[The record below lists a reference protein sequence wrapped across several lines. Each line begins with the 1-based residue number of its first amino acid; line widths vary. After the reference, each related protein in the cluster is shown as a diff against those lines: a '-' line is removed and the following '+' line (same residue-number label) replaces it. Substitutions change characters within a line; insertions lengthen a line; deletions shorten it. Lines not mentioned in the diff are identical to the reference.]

1 MTAVPDDRRYSPEH
15 EWVLMEDGVALLGI
29 TDYAQ
34 DQLGDVVFVELPQVG
49 TRVNQHGK
57 IGEVE
62 SVKSVSDIYSPVTGD
77 VVEINNELD
86 ANPQFVNESP
96 YSQGWMVRVV
106 LNNPEEIET
115 LMNATEYQNFLG
127 SLDH

>member
-1 MTAVPDDRRYSPEH
+1 MTNVPDDRRYSRAH
-15 EWVLMEDGVALLGI
+15 EWVLVEDGAALLGI

-34 DQLGDVVFVELPQVG
+34 DQLGDVVFVELPPVG
-49 TRVNQHGK
+49 TRVNQYGK

-77 VVEINNELD
+77 VVEINSELD

-96 YSQGWMVRVV
+96 YSQGWMVKVV
-106 LNNPEEIET
+106 LNNPEEMET
-115 LMNATEYQNFLG
+115 LMSATEYQNFLG
-127 SLDH
+127 TLDH